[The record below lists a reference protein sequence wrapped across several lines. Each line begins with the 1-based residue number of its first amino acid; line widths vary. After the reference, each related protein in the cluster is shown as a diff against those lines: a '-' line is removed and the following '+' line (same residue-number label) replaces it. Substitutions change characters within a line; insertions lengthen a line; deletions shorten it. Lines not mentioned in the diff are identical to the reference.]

1 MEAILYSQNSW
12 NMVGTFYMWRWI
24 SCCFLE
30 LWGYVCRY
38 RSQSVDLRS
47 YKYPSMRLCCCLC
60 TQVHRCSCSVT
71 FLSSDRCTLWCVLFA
86 TLSGEKDKPVLD
98 IRGMLWIYYA
108 SQTTTV
114 ALPVFTSL
122 SLVCFELFIF
132 FFFFLENIDHR
143 IRDQLACLT
152 THCHSLFHLFQRQ
165 PCLLPFASVS
175 LLYACILSLSFK
187 ELLCISLLSHNQI
200 LHNQSL
206 IRTTFSLSLDCLSV
220 RKAASASQSKQ
231 FQKSLWIICMSDCSC
246 GSVCLHGWGF

>member
-47 YKYPSMRLCCCLC
+47 YKYLSMRLCCCLC

-71 FLSSDRCTLWCVLFA
+71 FSSSDRCTLWCVLFA

-132 FFFFLENIDHR
+132 FFFFLGKHWSQNQGSARLPDNT
-143 IRDQLACLT
+143 L
-152 THCHSLFHLFQRQ
+152 SQ
-165 PCLLPFASVS
+165 P
-175 LLYACILSLSFK
+175 LSP
-187 ELLCISLLSHNQI
+187 IS
-200 LHNQSL
+200 
-206 IRTTFSLSLDCLSV
+206 
-220 RKAASASQSKQ
+220 KAALPASFCLCQPIVCMHTVAFLQRTPLHLTFVPQSNPSQPIPHQNHFQ
-231 FQKSLWIICMSDCSC
+231 FISRLSQCEEGSICIPE
-246 GSVCLHGWGF
+246 

>member
-71 FLSSDRCTLWCVLFA
+71 FSSSDRCTLWCVLFA

-132 FFFFLENIDHR
+132 FFFSWKTLITESGISSPAWQHTVTASFTYFKGSP
-143 IRDQLACLT
+143 AC
-152 THCHSLFHLFQRQ
+152 F
-165 PCLLPFASVS
+165 LLPLSAYCMHAYCRFPSKNSSASHF
-175 LLYACILSLSFK
+175 CPTIKSF
-187 ELLCISLLSHNQI
+187 
-200 LHNQSL
+200 
-206 IRTTFSLSLDCLSV
+206 TTNPSSEPLSV
-220 RKAASASQSKQ
+220 YLSTV
-231 FQKSLWIICMSDCSC
+231 
-246 GSVCLHGWGF
+246 SVWGRQHLHPRVNNFKRACE